1 MNQRRRFLISGAL
14 IMLGLYMTGSC
25 NLRKKMIIN
34 GKNKTADLSNSTWLP
49 NWRMLKSLDSVRK
62 ALQLQCIKTV
72 SPFWYE
78 VNDAGILR
86 VKLGSD
92 NMTIPDMATVDL
104 LKHNGALVVPT
115 ITTTLTP
122 DDFIRLYSDRS
133 EQQKLAVAV
142 TQEVIFN
149 KYDGIDLNLENI
161 ALTTDVPTAKIVR
174 GVYTALC
181 QCISSELSRANKLL
195 SITVMARWSDDFEI
209 WRDKLIPAVYD
220 YKSLS
225 RVASVFRVMAYDQH
239 APNTSP
245 GPIAGFQWV
254 KNICDWTSR
263 NVYAAN
269 RVEIGIPLYGRD
281 WGGGKVKS
289 VLYDNVVQL
298 RNKYPH
304 SEVIYSDTEKEETF
318 TYVSAE
324 GDKHTV
330 WYSNNQSVT
339 DRLAL
344 IRIYGF
350 RGGTFWATSYE
361 SPSLWDVIHAT
372 SSANV

>member
-1 MNQRRRFLISGAL
+1 
-14 IMLGLYMTGSC
+14 
-25 NLRKKMIIN
+25 MIN
-34 GKNKTADLSNSTWLP
+34 DKNKTAELSNSIWLP
-49 NWRMLKSLDSVRK
+49 NWRMQKSLDSALK
-62 ALQLQCIKTV
+62 ALQQQCVKTV

-78 VNDAGILR
+78 INDAGILM
-86 VKLGSD
+86 VKSGSD
-92 NMTIPDMATVDL
+92 GMRIPDKATLDL
-104 LKHNGALVVPT
+104 LTKNGASVTPT
-115 ITTTLTP
+115 ITTSLMP
-122 DDFIRLYSDRS
+122 DDFIRLFSDCS
-133 EQQKLAVAV
+133 EQQRLAEAV
-142 TQEVIFN
+142 TQEVIAN
-149 KYDGIDLNLENI
+149 GYDGIDLNLEYI
-161 ALTTDVPTAKIVR
+161 ALTTDVPTAKKVR

-181 QCISSELSRANKLL
+181 QRISSELSRVNKLL
-195 SITVMARWSDDFEI
+195 SITIMARWSDDFEV

-220 YKSLS
+220 YIALS
-225 RVASVFRVMAYDQH
+225 GVASVFRVLAYDQH
-239 APNTSP
+239 APNTAP
-245 GPIAGFQWV
+245 GPMAGFEWV
-254 KNICDWTSR
+254 KNICDWTRR

-298 RNKYPH
+298 HNKYPH

-339 DRLAL
+339 DRLDL
-344 IRIYGF
+344 IWTYGF
-350 RGGTFWATSYE
+350 RGSAFWAASYE

-372 SSANV
+372 SYADE